1 MIAKSPLQVQAY
13 EYLKEMI
20 LSGKLDK
27 DILYSETR
35 MSAEIGIS
43 RTPMREAIQCLS
55 QDGYITVVPSKGFM
69 LRQLQERDMEESIQI
84 RCAIEGFCVH
94 MAAAE
99 IETKRGQKLLK
110 ELERLLEKQERAL
123 NSKNGPCRENIVN
136 GSWSRSMLN
145 QFMEY
150 DHQFHLALVNYVGNS
165 EFDQTF
171 QRLMYLIHLTTQE
184 ALAVPGRTEDTLK
197 EHRLFYSYLEE
208 GDGDAAYK
216 LMMVHLMMPLT
227 MHLTDAEVDGIV

>member
-1 MIAKSPLQVQAY
+1 MVSKSPLQIQAY
-13 EYLKEMI
+13 DYLKEMI
-20 LSGKLDK
+20 LTGKLDP

-35 MSAEIGIS
+35 MSAQIGVS

-69 LRQLQERDMEESIQI
+69 LRKLNEQDMEETIQI

-94 MAAAE
+94 VAAAE
-99 IETKRGQKLLK
+99 ADTKKGERLLAS
-110 ELERLLEKQERAL
+110 LERLLEKQERAL
-123 NSKNGPCRENIVN
+123 MSKNGPSRENIEN
-136 GSWSRSMLN
+136 GAWSRASFN

-150 DHQFHLALVNYVGNS
+150 DHQFHLALVDYVGNR
-165 EFDQTF
+165 EFKQTF
-171 QRLMYLIHLTTQE
+171 QRLMYLIHLTTQG

-197 EHRLFYSYLEE
+197 EHRLFYSYLKE

-227 MHLTDAEVDGIV
+227 MHLT